1 MEIKIAELN
10 KKRLFVSTSLVAILL
25 SAASAV
31 SAAENLD
38 LTFSANIRETT
49 CDIKIDGGTGDG
61 TNNTIAIGANGS
73 TRVDTIATGGAKE
86 NFKLVITEC
95 PSSLTALK
103 TAVSGTVSD
112 SLNTAIV
119 NSVGTEAG
127 GAANVGLSI
136 ARSSAPDAPFVI
148 NSTDDS
154 KRLVWTQDEITAKEV
169 GLVATLVETAA
180 NQAATGSV
188 RAIATFNFS
197 YE

>member
-1 MEIKIAELN
+1 MEIKIAALN
-10 KKRLFVSTSLVAILL
+10 KKRLLVSTSLVAVLL
-25 SAASAV
+25 TAAGAV
-31 SAAENLD
+31 RAAENID

-61 TNNTIAIGANGS
+61 TNNTLSIGANGN
-73 TRVDTIATGGAKE
+73 TRVDTIATGAAKE

-95 PSSLTALK
+95 PSSLNALK
-103 TAVSGTVSD
+103 TSVSGTVSE
-112 SLNTAIV
+112 SLTTAIA

-127 GAANVGLSI
+127 GAANIGLSI
-136 ARSSAPDAPFVI
+136 ARASAPDAPFVI

-154 KRLVWTQDEITAKEV
+154 KRLVWTRDEITAKEV

-180 NQAATGSV
+180 DQAATGSF